1 MKHCRVLDERDRD
14 LVARIVD
21 TDPVTNC
28 FVASRLDA
36 GVLNPSGPG
45 ELWGYPADEPYA
57 LLHVGANVV
66 PVNVDARAR
75 DAFVADLGRWRNFI
89 AMVGPADVVL
99 DLWRAL
105 CARWGDHYEAVRVMR
120 ECQLL
125 MATSE
130 PSPVPADPR
139 LRKATPEIFDSYFAG
154 AAAMYTEELEEDPL
168 QTNPIGYR
176 SYVRGLIDNGR
187 AFAVVQDGEVVFKA
201 DLGAISPRVA
211 QVQGVWV
218 APRLRGRGLSVPA
231 MAGVTDAI
239 IASGRTAS
247 LYVNS
252 FNAPAVACYRR
263 CGFAEVGTLASVLF

>member
-1 MKHCRVLDERDRD
+1 MPAKRSNSGTDLQTRVE
-14 LVARIVD
+14 
-21 TDPVTNC
+21 
-28 FVASRLDA
+28 
-36 GVLNPSGPG
+36 
-45 ELWGYPADEPYA
+45 
-57 LLHVGANVV
+57 
-66 PVNVDARAR
+66 
-75 DAFVADLGRWRNFI
+75 DAFETLPDRYLGAPPGYDVTFHVRLGD
-89 AMVGPADVVL
+89 VGHTFEVRATSGTVRVRKGISRRPADVVL

-218 APRLRGRGLSVPA
+218 APEFRGRGMAAGAVVASVA
-231 MAGVTDAI
+231 LARGVAADV
-239 IASGRTAS
+239 S
-247 LYVNS
+247 LYVND
-252 FNAPAVACYRR
+252 FNTRALRAYRR
-263 CGFAEVGTLASVLF
+263 AGFRQVGRMASIQF